1 MRSTRKGQQYRH
13 TPAFI
18 LLLLAQADAYGA
30 SLLNR
35 LERELPAYRTDSA
48 IIYRTLQDLEQ
59 GGAVESYWDHEQSG
73 PGRKWYKIT
82 AIGRKTLN
90 EFREDIAMRHQNLS
104 YFLKVHDELGQEEGT

>member
-1 MRSTRKGQQYRH
+1 MRNTRKGQQYRH

-35 LERELPAYRTDSA
+35 LESELPAYRTDSA

-59 GGAVESYWDHEQSG
+59 AGAVKSYWDHEQSG
-73 PGRKWYKIT
+73 PGKKWYKIT
-82 AIGRKTLN
+82 EIGRNILKEYRN
-90 EFREDIAMRHQNLS
+90 DIAMRHQNLS
-104 YFLKVHDELGQEEGT
+104 YFLKVFDELGEGGA

>member
-1 MRSTRKGQQYRH
+1 MQNKRKGQQYRH

-35 LERELPAYRTDSA
+35 LESELPDYRTDSA

-59 GGAVESYWDHEQSG
+59 AKAVESYWDHEQSG

-82 AIGRKTLN
+82 EIGHGLLKEYRK
-90 EFREDIAMRHQNLS
+90 DIAMRLQNLT
-104 YFLKVHDELGQEEGT
+104 YFLKTYDEIAQNKA